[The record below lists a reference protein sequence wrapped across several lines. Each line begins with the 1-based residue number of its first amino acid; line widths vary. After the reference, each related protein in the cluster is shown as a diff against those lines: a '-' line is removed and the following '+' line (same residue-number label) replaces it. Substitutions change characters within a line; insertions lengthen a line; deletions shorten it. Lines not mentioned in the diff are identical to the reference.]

1 MRVLVLD
8 TLIQTVDFDKP
19 VRGGLVKS
27 AILDVNALA
36 ERHDVFYM
44 YYGKP
49 TFDYKFHSV
58 ILDDLGSKD
67 WCLNEGK
74 KVSQAHQKLTKD
86 IPKMIEE
93 ISSIK
98 PDAMIIHVCSKSKY
112 LDEISKKFQDIPRIY
127 VFHDGVSNDD
137 LFGTVGILSTIF
149 KLKKYNSFLTVNSTY
164 TRDSITKV
172 MRGRE
177 ADIRKFY
184 PGLLEDN
191 VPDINTYQLFDRVY
205 DYFVYYDNNAKL
217 DIVKNQG
224 FSVNIG
230 RFQKKKGVL
239 DILQLHN
246 YNNHVVK
253 LYGVQDP
260 VFDPGLKDYKKIKEA
275 EEQYDNFLGCRIRV
289 KKNIIEIQNQIE
301 HKKTYLIESSEKAEQ
316 QIIDILQQKDKEC
329 LTALKEF
336 ISIYGGSSE
345 FKILKRH
352 SENKIYGTDS
362 INSIPIKEKFHNKV
376 LKKVYNEQN
385 IEYSDPVHVVNHLV
399 NSGVIEVVP
408 SICESMEML
417 AYNINPLRTLK
428 TLLSS
433 IDDIPKH
440 KDLII
445 KLSNKQ

>member
-1 MRVLVLD
+1 MKTTND
-8 TLIQTVDFDKP
+8 TNNNIYLYVEGIVKPIFDKVLQETP
-19 VRGGLVKS
+19 KNQLLVGRGRSKNSNLALYSPHNYRLYIDFSRKNFNPKPFINPTSKGLVPVTHKS
-27 AILDVNALA
+27 
-36 ERHDVFYM
+36 
-44 YYGKP
+44 
-49 TFDYKFHSV
+49 
-58 ILDDLGSKD
+58 
-67 WCLNEGK
+67 LN
-74 KVSQAHQKLTKD
+74 H
-86 IPKMIEE
+86 
-93 ISSIK
+93 
-98 PDAMIIHVCSKSKY
+98 
-112 LDEISKKFQDIPRIY
+112 
-127 VFHDGVSNDD
+127 
-137 LFGTVGILSTIF
+137 
-149 KLKKYNSFLTVNSTY
+149 NS
-164 TRDSITKV
+164 
-172 MRGRE
+172 
-177 ADIRKFY
+177 
-184 PGLLEDN
+184 
-191 VPDINTYQLFDRVY
+191 
-205 DYFVYYDNNAKL
+205 
-217 DIVKNQG
+217 
-224 FSVNIG
+224 
-230 RFQKKKGVL
+230 
-239 DILQLHN
+239 
-246 YNNHVVK
+246 
-253 LYGVQDP
+253 
-260 VFDPGLKDYKKIKEA
+260 

-301 HKKTYLIESSEKAEQ
+301 HKKTYLIESSEKAEN

-428 TLLSS
+428 TLISS

-445 KLSNKQ
+445 KLSNKERSELSNWLFTLGDDTICQR